1 MSSVQTRLIQK
12 ITYKDVQVIMHSG
25 YIAFFQSYN
34 WPFRK
39 LGHKI
44 QLYDNDTKEWQFISC
59 EDLDHFLNNV
69 FSRVEKMFAK
79 FVEINQWLVHDPDFK
94 YPKYSLKIY
103 GKKPMPKIKSLLYK
117 KNTV

>member
-1 MSSVQTRLIQK
+1 MSVQSRLVDK
-12 ITYKDVQVIMHSG
+12 ITYKDVQTIMHHG
-25 YIAFFQSYN
+25 YISFFQSYN

-44 QLYDNDTKEWQFISC
+44 QIYDTEWEFISP
-59 EDLDHFLNNV
+59 ETIDQFLQSI
-69 FSRVEKMFAK
+69 FTRVEKMFTK

-94 YPKYSLKIY
+94 YPKYSLKVY
-103 GKKPMPKIKSLLYK
+103 GKKPIAKIKSLLYK

>member
-1 MSSVQTRLIQK
+1 MSSVQNRLIQK
-12 ITYKDVQVIMHSG
+12 ITYKDVQVIMHTG

-39 LGHKI
+39 LGRKI
-44 QLYDNDTKEWQFISC
+44 QIYDNDTKEWQFILP
-59 EDLDHFLNNV
+59 EELDYFLNNM

-79 FVEINQWLVHDPDFK
+79 FVEINKWLNYDPDFK
-94 YPKYSLKIY
+94 YPKYSLKVY
-103 GKKPMPKIKSLLYK
+103 GKKPIAKIKALLYK

>member
-1 MSSVQTRLIQK
+1 MLCIQHKLIQN
-12 ITYKDVQVIMHSG
+12 ITYKDVQTIMHHG
-25 YIAFFQSYN
+25 YITFFQSYN

-44 QLYDNDTKEWQFISC
+44 QIYDSEEWQFISP
-59 EDLDHFLNNV
+59 EELDQFLYHM
-69 FSRVEKMFAK
+69 FTRIEKMFAK
-79 FVEINQWLVHDPDFK
+79 FVEINQWLVYDPDFK

-103 GKKPMPKIKSLLYK
+103 GKKPIIKIKSLLYK